1 MSRTYMRIGCDL
13 TRGKSG
19 GISNLTG
26 TITEIPTLG
35 GTALQIYISIKR
47 GWKMGSRIRDDDL
60 QTAIDI
66 LQATGIYVI
75 VHGKLLYNFA
85 RAGTWMN
92 QNRLLGTE
100 LQESARF
107 GASLVIHQGK
117 YLEMDQML
125 SRQNYVENLTEI
137 VDQNPTL
144 TNYLV
149 LENSSHQ
156 GTEMGYTLTDLVLI
170 DQMFP
175 ERVRLRI
182 KYCLDL
188 CHVFV
193 SGELDMRD
201 PVQVRSW
208 LTRFNQ
214 ELGLKRLEVV
224 HFNDSS
230 EPFGSQHDHH
240 ADLMSGFIGNPL
252 LGGSTHGYQELI
264 RILSEYDIPLIM
276 ETSGE
281 YTPLTDQIKL
291 VRSWSVGDQEYE
303 KIYHN
308 QYLDRIQSASR
319 KLSTKAKSTTVPN
332 LPSVQTLTQTPKLPI
347 KINIREHTP
356 PLNLPMKIK
365 IKLRQ

>member
-1 MSRTYMRIGCDL
+1 MIRTYMRIGCDL

-201 PVQVRSW
+201 PHQVRSW
-208 LTRFNQ
+208 LARFDS

-230 EPFGSQHDHH
+230 EPFASQKDHH
-240 ADLMSGFIGNPL
+240 ADLRCGFIGNPA
-252 LGGSTHGYQELI
+252 LGGSTRGYHELI
-264 RILSEYDIPLIM
+264 RILKAYDVPLILETAGNYIPLN
-276 ETSGE
+276 
-281 YTPLTDQIKL
+281 DQIKL
-291 VRSWSVGDQEYE
+291 IRSWSIGDQKYE
-303 KIYHN
+303 EIYLN
-308 QYLDRIQSASR
+308 QYLDRIQSATHS
-319 KLSTKAKSTTVPN
+319 LSTKGKVPHTR
-332 LPSVQTLTQTPKLPI
+332 LSLHPLHPLHPLPPPPPSVQSVQSVQSS
-347 KINIREHTP
+347 
-356 PLNLPMKIK
+356 MKIK
-365 IKLRQ
+365 IKLRSK